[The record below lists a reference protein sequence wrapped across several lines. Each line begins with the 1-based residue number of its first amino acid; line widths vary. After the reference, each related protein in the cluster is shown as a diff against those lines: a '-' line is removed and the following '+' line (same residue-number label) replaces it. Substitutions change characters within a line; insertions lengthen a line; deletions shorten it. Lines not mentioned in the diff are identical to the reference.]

1 MKQHSFYNLIIKCSH
16 GQGLWIKA
24 SKGCAEWL
32 KDFAPNWNKPLTSTL
47 LWKTASTSITRSSA
61 NIIHPHTRYQS
72 KWPWRG
78 ISWWSFA
85 AVAILRLHTC
95 QLSAQTHTFHQPFTH
110 PLTTHVQKAVCTYVP
125 IWKDKHKSAF
135 LLSPWDLSYKYIH
148 CKEYHT

>member
-24 SKGCAEWL
+24 SKICAEWL
-32 KDFAPNWNKPLTSTL
+32 KDFAPNWNKTLMSTL

-85 AVAILRLHTC
+85 AAAILRLHKF
-95 QLSAQTHTFHQPFTH
+95 QLSAQTYFPSAFYS
-110 PLTTHVQKAVCTYVP
+110 PLNNTRTESCLHICANSKRQTC
-125 IWKDKHKSAF
+125 AF
-135 LLSPWDLSYKYIH
+135 LLSPWVLSYKYIN